1 MESELKKIQDIAIKA
16 YNGVMEDREA
26 DEAIREILIKYG
38 IQEEKAQEVT
48 AKWLYNTRLI
58 HAERDTKDGKT
69 QKNIKASAEDFLVAE
84 WGRAYVCSVQDGL
97 IGRLKEKLGMTEPTL
112 DELVAGAFLLVLQ
125 NASTDWVKVYIYPL
139 KVQVTCGDE
148 HKFGYATSHWDGY
161 LVKEIDGNELQAG
174 WSKMSEQSADAPLL
188 QAIKEYNEPILRILL
203 SSKDQVNEYLN
214 AARNFVANGIKNDE
228 YTTVEDKKL
237 ANTIKNNPVPNSETI
252 RVVSEFFGN
261 WECGLGWLDAPNKRS
276 EKLPYRVIRHLF
288 FLILGLDDPLY
299 GSAEDMRTLLIQLGF
314 ALGMRSTE
322 IDELLKDSGLSGL
335 AYNTNEIILAYAA
348 DHFDDSAYLHARAL
362 QKIYEVQSQIV
373 PQNKADKP
381 DILELKQTAFY
392 RYNYTNSGWSELKP
406 ADFLQQC
413 RDDNIAWRRVQD
425 LINPPKQRK
434 NSSLQAKAASAE
446 LQEQSER
453 MTNIVV
459 YSSQLF
465 EIRKILIDLYLQAKI
480 RMANGDAEQ
489 TTYEEQYDRIDR
501 AYGNKLLSLDHNTSF
516 KKGSNGWKE
525 FLQWDKEIKDSMV
538 AKFVA
543 LYPYEELAV
552 IQNSKN
558 DGISRRQQLNNRVK
572 YAEAC
577 LQDSKWLLRDDFLRL
592 AFLDYL
598 VTEPPENSDK
608 EKKDSMEIIRDFA
621 NREGPILERCRL
633 KPYDRYRTIDD
644 NSARAASLYFGYCR
658 PV

>member
-465 EIRKILIDLYLQAKI
+465 EIQKILIDLYLQAKI

-633 KPYDRYRTIDD
+633 KPYDPDKDALTQDFVRTLE
-644 NSARAASLYFGYCR
+644 NK
-658 PV
+658 

>member
-633 KPYDRYRTIDD
+633 KPYDPDKDALTQDSVRTLE
-644 NSARAASLYFGYCR
+644 NK
-658 PV
+658 

>member
-26 DEAIREILIKYG
+26 DEAIREILAKYG
-38 IQEEKAQEVT
+38 ILKEREQAVT
-48 AKWLYNTRLI
+48 AKWLYHTRLV
-58 HAERDTKDGKT
+58 HAERDTSKGHT
-69 QKNIKASAEDFLVAE
+69 QKNINLGAEFFLVDQ
-84 WGRAYVCSVQDGL
+84 WSRAYVRSVQDGL
-97 IGRLKEKLGMTEPTL
+97 IGRLKEKLGMAEPTL
-112 DELVAGAFLLVLQ
+112 YELVAGAFLLVLQ
-125 NASTDWVKVYIYPL
+125 NASAGWVNVYVYPL
-139 KVQVTCGDE
+139 KSEITGVDE

-161 LVKEIDGNELQAG
+161 LVEKIDGNELQAG
-174 WSKMSEQSADAPLL
+174 WERLSADVPLR
-188 QAIKEYNEPILRILL
+188 QAIKEYNEPMLQVLL

-228 YTTVEDKKL
+228 DTTAEDKKI
-237 ANTIKNNPVPNSETI
+237 ANTIKNNPVSNSETI
-252 RVVSEFFGN
+252 RVVSGFLKN
-261 WECGLGWLDAPNKRS
+261 WEMGLGWLDAPNKRS
-276 EKLPYRVIRHLF
+276 KKLPYRIIRHLF
-288 FLILGLDDPLY
+288 FIILGLNDPLY

-425 LINPPKQRK
+425 LINPPKQLK

-446 LQEQSER
+446 LQEHSER

-516 KKGSNGWKE
+516 KEGSNGWKE

-558 DGISRRQQLNNRVK
+558 DGISRRQQLNNRIK

-598 VTEPPENSDK
+598 VTELPENFD
-608 EKKDSMEIIRDFA
+608 KKDPMKIILNFA
-621 NREGPILERCRL
+621 DREGPILERCRL
-633 KPYDRYRTIDD
+633 KPYDPDKDALTQDFV
-644 NSARAASLYFGYCR
+644 RA
-658 PV
+658 VKNI

>member
-214 AARNFVANGIKNDE
+214 AARNFVANGVKNDE

-633 KPYDRYRTIDD
+633 KPYDPDKDALTQDFVRTLE
-644 NSARAASLYFGYCR
+644 NK
-658 PV
+658 

>member
-1 MESELKKIQDIAIKA
+1 
-16 YNGVMEDREA
+16 
-26 DEAIREILIKYG
+26 
-38 IQEEKAQEVT
+38 
-48 AKWLYNTRLI
+48 
-58 HAERDTKDGKT
+58 
-69 QKNIKASAEDFLVAE
+69 
-84 WGRAYVCSVQDGL
+84 
-97 IGRLKEKLGMTEPTL
+97 
-112 DELVAGAFLLVLQ
+112 
-125 NASTDWVKVYIYPL
+125 
-139 KVQVTCGDE
+139 
-148 HKFGYATSHWDGY
+148 
-161 LVKEIDGNELQAG
+161 
-174 WSKMSEQSADAPLL
+174 
-188 QAIKEYNEPILRILL
+188 
-203 SSKDQVNEYLN
+203 
-214 AARNFVANGIKNDE
+214 
-228 YTTVEDKKL
+228 
-237 ANTIKNNPVPNSETI
+237 
-252 RVVSEFFGN
+252 
-261 WECGLGWLDAPNKRS
+261 
-276 EKLPYRVIRHLF
+276 
-288 FLILGLDDPLY
+288 
-299 GSAEDMRTLLIQLGF
+299 
-314 ALGMRSTE
+314 MRSTE

-633 KPYDRYRTIDD
+633 KPYDPDKDALTQDFVRTLE
-644 NSARAASLYFGYCR
+644 NK
-658 PV
+658 

>member
-16 YNGVMEDREA
+16 HNGVMPDQEA
-26 DEAIREILIKYG
+26 DEAIREILTKYG
-38 IQEEKAQEVT
+38 IPEAKVQKAT
-48 AKWLYNTRLI
+48 AEWLYNTRLV
-58 HAERDTKDGKT
+58 HAERDAKDGKS
-69 QKNIKASAEDFLVAE
+69 QKDVDTEAESFLTAS
-84 WGRAYVCSVQDGL
+84 WGNAYVCTVQDGL
-97 IGRLKEKLGMTEPTL
+97 VGKLKKKLGINEPKL
-112 DELVAGAFLLVLQ
+112 YELVAGAFLLMLQ
-125 NASTDWVKVYIYPL
+125 SASADWVRVYVKPL
-139 KVQVTCGDE
+139 KEKITGEKE
-148 HKFGYATSHWDGY
+148 HKFGYATSHWEST
-161 LVKEIDGNELQAG
+161 LVGKIDGNELQAG
-174 WSKMSEQSADAPLL
+174 WEGPSGLSADAPLR
-188 QAIKEYNEPILRILL
+188 QAIKEYSEPMLRVLL
-203 SSKDQVNEYLN
+203 SAKDQVNEYLN
-214 AARNFVANGIKNDE
+214 ASKNVIKNGIKEIENDDIFSE
-228 YTTVEDKKL
+228 EDKKIVD
-237 ANTIKNNPVPNSETI
+237 AINKDPVPNEEEI
-252 RVVSEFFGN
+252 HVVSVFLEWWN
-261 WECGLGWLDAPNKRS
+261 NGLGWLDAPNKRS

-288 FLILGLDDPLY
+288 FLILGLNDPLY

-322 IDELLKDSGLSGL
+322 IDELLKDSGLAGL
-335 AYNTNEIILAYAA
+335 AYNANEIILAYAA
-348 DHFDDSAYLHARAL
+348 DHFDDNAYLHARAL

-446 LQEQSER
+446 LQEHSER

-489 TTYEEQYDRIDR
+489 TAYEEQYDRIGR

-516 KKGSNGWKE
+516 KEGGNGWKE

-558 DGISRRQQLNNRVK
+558 DGISRRQQLNNRIK

-577 LQDSKWLLRDDFLRL
+577 LQDSKWLLRDDFIRL

-598 VTEPPENSDK
+598 VTEPPENFD
-608 EKKDSMEIIRDFA
+608 KKDPMKIIRDFA

-633 KPYDRYRTIDD
+633 KPYDPDKDALTQDFVRTLE
-644 NSARAASLYFGYCR
+644 NKEKKQ
-658 PV
+658 

>member
-84 WGRAYVCSVQDGL
+84 WGCAYVCSVQDGL

-633 KPYDRYRTIDD
+633 KPYDPDKDALTQDFVRTLE
-644 NSARAASLYFGYCR
+644 NK
-658 PV
+658 

>member
-1 MESELKKIQDIAIKA
+1 MECFNCREELLITLTFQP
-16 YNGVMEDREA
+16 EA
-26 DEAIREILIKYG
+26 RI
-38 IQEEKAQEVT
+38 
-48 AKWLYNTRLI
+48 I

-633 KPYDRYRTIDD
+633 KPYDPDKDALTQDFVRTLE
-644 NSARAASLYFGYCR
+644 NK
-658 PV
+658 